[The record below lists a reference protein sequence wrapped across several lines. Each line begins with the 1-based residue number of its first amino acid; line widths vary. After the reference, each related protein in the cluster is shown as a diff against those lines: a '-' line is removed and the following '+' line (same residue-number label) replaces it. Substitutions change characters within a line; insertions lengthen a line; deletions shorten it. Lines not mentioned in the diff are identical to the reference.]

1 MKKLLLS
8 FTGLLISTAPL
19 TSTSSE
25 LLPAYLDAS
34 LTPEQRV
41 ADLLPRMTLEEKV
54 GQMCQYV
61 GIDHTAE
68 SEQHMSIDDLA
79 KSDAHGFYPDLHSS
93 QIPAFIETGK
103 VGSFLHVLTAT
114 EANLLQRH
122 AAQSRLG
129 IPLLIG
135 IDAIHGN
142 AMVSGSTVYPAPLS
156 MASSWNL
163 GLVKQAS
170 VETAREMRATGSHW
184 SFTPNVDIARDPR
197 WGRVGE
203 TFGEDPFLVAE
214 MGVAT
219 IEGLQQGGLRW
230 ATEGYCQRQTLG
242 CWW

>member
-1 MKKLLLS
+1 M
-8 FTGLLISTAPL
+8 
-19 TSTSSE
+19 
-25 LLPAYLDAS
+25 PAYLDAS

-129 IPLLIG
+129 YPFADWHRCDTRQRYG
-135 IDAIHGN
+135 QWFHG
-142 AMVSGSTVYPAPLS
+142 LS
-156 MASSWNL
+156 RPPKY
-163 GLVKQAS
+163 G
-170 VETAREMRATGSHW
+170 
-184 SFTPNVDIARDPR
+184 
-197 WGRVGE
+197 
-203 TFGEDPFLVAE
+203 
-214 MGVAT
+214 
-219 IEGLQQGGLRW
+219 
-230 ATEGYCQRQTLG
+230 
-242 CWW
+242 